1 MAEFSRRPGQQL
13 GSMALGEM
21 SVLPIRLYPDPVL
34 RVECAPV
41 EEFGPDLRRL
51 IEDMVETMHDAPG
64 VGLAAPQIGVELRVA
79 VVDATA
85 GMDPDAVRVLVNPR
99 VVFSAG
105 VATETEGCLS
115 IPDFT
120 EKVTRPATVRVEASG
135 VDGSSFE
142 MDAEELEARAIQHEL
157 DHLDG
162 VLFVDRLR
170 GLRRQRARSCLRRLR
185 ATEPAEAGSEL

>member
-1 MAEFSRRPGQQL
+1 
-13 GSMALGEM
+13 M

-34 RVECAPV
+34 RVQCAPV
-41 EEFGPDLRRL
+41 EDFGPDLTRL
-51 IEDMVETMHDAPG
+51 VADMIETMHAAPG

-99 VVFSAG
+99 VVDSAG
-105 VATETEGCLS
+105 VQTDTEGCLS

-120 EKVTRPATVRVEASG
+120 EKVTRPATVRIAATDLEG
-135 VDGSSFE
+135 LPFE
-142 MDAEELEARAIQHEL
+142 MEVEELEARAIQHEL

-170 GLRRQRARSCLRRLR
+170 GLRRQRARSFLRRLR
-185 ATEPAEAGSEL
+185 ASEPVATGGRR

>member
-1 MAEFSRRPGQQL
+1 
-13 GSMALGEM
+13 M

-41 EEFGPDLRRL
+41 EEFGSDLERL
-51 IEDMVETMHDAPG
+51 VADMIETMHEAPG
-64 VGLAAPQIGVELRVA
+64 VGLAAPQVGVELRVA

-85 GMDPDAVRVLVNPR
+85 GTDPDAVRVLVNPR
-99 VVFSAG
+99 VVGSAG
-105 VATETEGCLS
+105 VDTDTEGCLS

-120 EKVTRPATVRVEASG
+120 AEVTRPAAVRVAAADPE
-135 VDGSSFE
+135 GSPFE
-142 MDAEELEARAIQHEL
+142 MEAEGLEARAIQHEL

-170 GLRRQRARSCLRRLR
+170 GLRRQRARSFLRRLR
-185 ATEPAEAGSEL
+185 ADEPAAAGGGP

>member
-1 MAEFSRRPGQQL
+1 
-13 GSMALGEM
+13 M

-34 RVECAPV
+34 RAQCAPV
-41 EEFGPDLRRL
+41 EEFGPDLTRL
-51 IEDMVETMHDAPG
+51 VTDMIETMHEAPG
-64 VGLAAPQIGVELRVA
+64 VGLAAPQVGVELRVA

-85 GMDPDAVRVLVNPR
+85 GMDPEAVRVLVNPR
-99 VVFSAG
+99 VVDSAG
-105 VATETEGCLS
+105 VDTDTEGCLS

-120 EKVTRPATVRVEASG
+120 EKVTRPATVRIAATNLEGLA
-135 VDGSSFE
+135 FE

-170 GLRRQRARSCLRRLR
+170 GLRRQRARSFLRKLH
-185 ATEPAEAGSEL
+185 ASEPAIAGGER

>member
-1 MAEFSRRPGQQL
+1 M
-13 GSMALGEM
+13 
-21 SVLPIRLYPDPVL
+21 
-34 RVECAPV
+34 
-41 EEFGPDLRRL
+41 EEFGPDLKRL
-51 IEDMVETMHDAPG
+51 IEHMIETMHDAPG

-99 VVFSAG
+99 VVLSAG

-120 EKVTRPATVRVEASG
+120 EKVTRPATVRIEASD
-135 VDGSSFE
+135 VDGCSFE
-142 MDAEELEARAIQHEL
+142 MAADELEARAIQHEL
-157 DHLDG
+157 DHLNG

-170 GLRRQRARSCLRRLR
+170 GLRRQRARSYLRRLR
-185 ATEPAEAGSEL
+185 ATEPAVAGSEL

>member
-1 MAEFSRRPGQQL
+1 
-13 GSMALGEM
+13 M

-34 RVECAPV
+34 RVQCAPV
-41 EEFGPDLRRL
+41 EEFGPDLVRL
-51 IEDMVETMHDAPG
+51 VADMIETMHEAPG
-64 VGLAAPQIGVELRVA
+64 VGLAAPQVGVELRIA

-99 VVFSAG
+99 VVDSAG
-105 VATETEGCLS
+105 VDGDTEGCLS

-120 EKVTRPATVRVEASG
+120 EKVTRPATVRVAAMDLEG
-135 VDGSSFE
+135 VPFE
-142 MDAEELEARAIQHEL
+142 IDAGELEARAIQHEL

-170 GLRRQRARSCLRRLR
+170 GLRRRRARSFLRRLR
-185 ATEPAEAGSEL
+185 AGEAVHAGGGL

>member
-1 MAEFSRRPGQQL
+1 
-13 GSMALGEM
+13 M
-21 SVLPIRLYPDPVL
+21 SVLPIRIYPDPVL
-34 RVECAPV
+34 RVQCAPV

-51 IEDMVETMHDAPG
+51 VTDLIETMHEAPG

-85 GMDPDAVRVLVNPR
+85 GVDPDNVRVLVNPR
-99 VVFSAG
+99 VVDAEG
-105 VATETEGCLS
+105 VDTDTEGCLS

-120 EKVTRPATVRVEASG
+120 EKVTRPARIRIEAS
-135 VDGSSFE
+135 DLEGSLFE
-142 MDAEELEARAIQHEL
+142 MEAGELEARVIQHEL

-170 GLRRQRARSCLRRLR
+170 GLRRQRARSFLRRLR
-185 ATEPAEAGSEL
+185 ADDPAAVGAWR

>member
-1 MAEFSRRPGQQL
+1 
-13 GSMALGEM
+13 M

-34 RVECAPV
+34 RVQCAPL
-41 EEFGPDLRRL
+41 EEFGPDLARL
-51 IEDMVETMHDAPG
+51 VADMIETMHEAPG
-64 VGLAAPQIGVELRVA
+64 VGLAAPQVGVELRVA

-99 VVFSAG
+99 VVDSAG
-105 VATETEGCLS
+105 VDTDTEGCLS

-120 EKVTRPATVRVEASG
+120 EKVTRPAAVRIAATDLE
-135 VDGSSFE
+135 GSPFE

-170 GLRRQRARSCLRRLR
+170 GLRRQRARSFLRRLR
-185 ATEPAEAGSEL
+185 ASEPATAGGER

>member
-1 MAEFSRRPGQQL
+1 
-13 GSMALGEM
+13 M

-34 RVECAPV
+34 RVQCAPV
-41 EEFGPDLRRL
+41 EDFGPDLTRL
-51 IEDMVETMHDAPG
+51 VADMIETMHAAPG
-64 VGLAAPQIGVELRVA
+64 VGLAAPQVGVELRVA

-85 GMDPDAVRVLVNPR
+85 GMDLDAVRVLVNPR
-99 VVFSAG
+99 VVDSAG
-105 VATETEGCLS
+105 VETDTEGCLS

-120 EKVTRPATVRVEASG
+120 EKVTRPATVRIAATDLEG
-135 VDGSSFE
+135 LPFE

-170 GLRRQRARSCLRRLR
+170 GLRRQRAGSFLRRLLES
-185 ATEPAEAGSEL
+185 EPAIAGGER